1 MDRLCKRKGLVAYV
15 RTMNDIVRTADC
27 PNLFV
32 GLTSERAICTA
43 FGSTFYVG
51 GVHLGGLDRIVSR
64 KGGVQRTMHHVLT
77 ICV

>member
-1 MDRLCKRKGLVAYV
+1 MERLCKRKGLVAYV

-51 GVHLGGLDRIVSR
+51 GVRISAVSTESSAG
-64 KGGVQRTMHHVLT
+64 KEACNAPCTT
-77 ICV
+77 F